1 MNFSQAFQ
9 LRKEMA
15 GANQQWYVLNDV
27 FRLVYPA
34 A

>member
-1 MNFSQAFQ
+1 MSYCQTFQ
-9 LRKEMA
+9 LLPS
-15 GANQQWYVLNDV
+15 GDGGYYIFNDV

>member
-1 MNFSQAFQ
+1 MSYCQTFQ
-9 LRKEMA
+9 LKPDN
-15 GANQQWYVLNDV
+15 GNYYIFNDV